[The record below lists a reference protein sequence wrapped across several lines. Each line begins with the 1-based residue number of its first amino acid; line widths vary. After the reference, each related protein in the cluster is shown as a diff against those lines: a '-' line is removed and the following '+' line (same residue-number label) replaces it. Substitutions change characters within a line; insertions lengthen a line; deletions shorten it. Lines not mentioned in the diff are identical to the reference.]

1 MVLTQLT
8 TLPDSA
14 IICIL
19 LNKQEQKMA
28 TKAATKTRVTK
39 KQVIAHRTRAVK
51 DTSPVW
57 EGCETWDEN
66 TFHRHFKR
74 SMDYYRLESDI
85 KSYKPVVVK
94 WMETVGCTKDDIS
107 AFKKVKDSRIGT
119 TMGAVAACLNRGM
132 TPQRADF
139 NQGRDTAAWLRA
151 EIVKVLA
158 EGKDDIDPDVLAAE
172 KEASK
177 KDVYTPSIQERVREA
192 AMRMTEEIE
201 NAIESFQTD
210 AEAFDPKA
218 FKMLNMLKAVEAK
231 AAHARIIKEFYS
243 KDLAELEE
251 LASGKGDEQLKEGY
265 SHRSKKQVKNLIAFY
280 QEIMAA
286 CTMLAQEAKVNRAPR
301 AKKAVPAEKIVG
313 KLKYMKT
320 NEPLKLVSI
329 NPADILGSKELWVF
343 NIKTRKLG
351 RYVAGE
357 FTDLGVKGTSIIG
370 FDEFKSIQKTLRK
383 PEEKLKEFKAAG
395 KVQLRKFLDDINA
408 TDTKMNGRINE
419 DTMLLKVA

>member
-1 MVLTQLT
+1 
-8 TLPDSA
+8 
-14 IICIL
+14 
-19 LNKQEQKMA
+19 MA

-94 WMETVGCTKDDIS
+94 WMETVGCTKADIS

-132 TPQRADF
+132 VPQRADF

-265 SHRSKKQVKNLIAFY
+265 SHRSRKQIKNLIVFY

-313 KLKYMKT
+313 KMKYLKT
-320 NEPLKLVSI
+320 NEPLKLVSV

-351 RYVAGE
+351 RYLASE
-357 FTDLGVKGTSIIG
+357 FADLGVKGTTITG

-419 DTMLLKVA
+419 DTILLKVA

>member
-1 MVLTQLT
+1 
-8 TLPDSA
+8 
-14 IICIL
+14 
-19 LNKQEQKMA
+19 MA
-28 TKAATKTRVTK
+28 KVETKTRVTK

-57 EGCETWDEN
+57 EGCETWSADQ
-66 TFHRHFKR
+66 FHRFFKR
-74 SMDYYRLESDI
+74 AMDYYRLESDI
-85 KSYKPVVVK
+85 KTYKPVVIR
-94 WMETVGCTKDDIS
+94 WMESVGCTKADIS
-107 AFKKVKDSRIGT
+107 AFKKVKDSRISQ

-132 TPQRADF
+132 TPLRADF
-139 NQGRDTAAWLRA
+139 NNGRDTAAWLRA

-158 EGKDDIDPDVLAAE
+158 EGKNDIDPEVAAAE
-172 KEASK
+172 KEAAK
-177 KDVYTPSIQERVREA
+177 KEVYTPSIQERLREVA
-192 AMRMTEEIE
+192 LGMTEEIE
-201 NAIESFQTD
+201 KAYESFQTD
-210 AEAFDPKA
+210 PEAFDPKA
-218 FKMLNMLKAVEAK
+218 FKVLNLLKSQQAK

-265 SHRSKKQVKNLIAFY
+265 SHRSKKQIKNFIQFLTEVKS
-280 QEIMAA
+280 A
-286 CTMLAQEAKVNRAPR
+286 CEMLAQEAKVNRAPR

-313 KLKYMKT
+313 KMKYLKT

-343 NIKTRKLG
+343 NIKTRKIG
-351 RYVAGE
+351 RYVASE
-357 FTDLGVKGTSIIG
+357 FADLGVKGTTITG
-370 FDEFKSIQKTLRK
+370 FDEFKSVQKTVRK

-419 DTMLLKVA
+419 DTILLKVV